1 MEMTG
6 QTKWSVIRSL
16 LDGRYKRDEKS
27 VRGWMESGKP
37 IKRLTN
43 HNLPFESLGVNESFD
58 IPTGVNLQYV
68 RNRAS
73 ANGKR
78 LGRRFTV
85 TSADRKVKRIE

>member
-6 QTKWSVIRSL
+6 QTQWSVIRSL

-27 VRGWMESGKP
+27 VREWMENGKP
-37 IKRLTN
+37 IKELTK
-43 HNLPFESLGVNESFD
+43 HNLPFESLGIGESFD
-58 IPTGVNLQYV
+58 IPVGVNFQYV

-78 LGRRFTV
+78 LGRKFTV

>member
-27 VRGWMESGKP
+27 VREWMESGKP
-37 IKRLTN
+37 IKRLNN

-58 IPTGVNLQYV
+58 IPPGINLQYV

-78 LGRRFTV
+78 LGRKFTV
-85 TSADRKVKRIE
+85 TQFDRKVTRTK